1 MDLIARFGRYSVDTY
16 GGAPLLLA
24 ITLVQLTLLGWTF
37 AQAWKARGDR
47 IAPALS
53 PDVRRIRAARR
64 AEIWEKHVRPLALTM
79 MLLGPGL
86 GLGMSTLLGALGM
99 GALGDAMGTQ
109 AGAETLAATMASAYR
124 EISYAYFLM
133 VGGTFPMLLG
143 PVIVLAARRLDQDA
157 SALNPPA
164 SSPPP
169 LSLPLRIKAAK
180 ASTLGWSADLYA
192 LTILVSNVS
201 LRQEDGALLARAGE
215 PVVAVCAEY
224 DRPLASLDPP
234 ELSRHSLASARTE
247 GVPTP

>member
-37 AQAWKARGDR
+37 AQAWKARADR
-47 IAPALS
+47 IAPGLS

-99 GALGDAMGTQ
+99 GALGDVMGTS
-109 AGAETLAATMASAYR
+109 AGADALAATMAHAYR

-143 PVIVLAARRLDQDA
+143 PVIVLAARRLDEEGHDA
-157 SALNPPA
+157 
-164 SSPPP
+164 
-169 LSLPLRIKAAK
+169 R
-180 ASTLGWSADLYA
+180 G
-192 LTILVSNVS
+192 
-201 LRQEDGALLARAGE
+201 GE
-215 PVVAVCAEY
+215 PERSEERRVGKEC
-224 DRPLASLDPP
+224 
-234 ELSRHSLASARTE
+234 
-247 GVPTP
+247 